1 MKAGFFGS
9 LIYILLMMLIIPGMT
24 PGMASA
30 LDGNLGNDGNSTIG
44 NSTIENPDIG
54 NSTIENPDIGN
65 SDTGNSDT
73 GNSSSGNSSSGNSS
87 KVNSSNGNLSNAN
100 VSNANVSNANS
111 STENSS
117 TEESGGG
124 GSSSSS
130 SSSSG
135 SGVVSREPATNI
147 YAKELVTRSIMGGYP
162 VRFDF
167 VENVTCITYIEF
179 DPIMTFKK
187 TTTIAEVLK
196 NRSVLVPKS
205 SPGKIYKYVNIWVGN
220 KGAGLPTSLKNG
232 FVGFKVEKA
241 WIEDKNIN
249 ESLVTLQLYDKG
261 WQPLHTE
268 KVREDDNYVYFK
280 AETPGYSSFA
290 ITEYSGQEEKE
301 EIRGAEKIQ
310 EMLLGD
316 EGKATLNGSAGKGN
330 SRIKNPMGV
339 ARILI
344 TISLPLFMIVVG
356 YCMLKKKI

>member
-268 KVREDDNYVYFK
+268 KVREDENYVYFK
-280 AETPGYSSFA
+280 AETPSYSSFA
-290 ITEYSGQEEKE
+290 ITEYSGQEEKK

-330 SRIKNPMGV
+330 SRIKNPMGI

>member
-54 NSTIENPDIGN
+54 NSTIENPDIGHSDTGN
-65 SDTGNSDT
+65 TDTGNSDI
-73 GNSSSGNSSSGNSS
+73 GNSSSENSS
-87 KVNSSNGNLSNAN
+87 KENSSNGN
-100 VSNANVSNANS
+100 VSNANVSNVNSSTENSSTENS

-147 YAKELVTRSIMGGYP
+147 YAKELVTRSIMSGYP

-167 VENVTCITYIEF
+167 VENVTITYIEF

-196 NRSVLVPKS
+196 NRSVLVPKA

-268 KVREDDNYVYFK
+268 KVKEDENYVYFK

-290 ITEYSGQEEKE
+290 ITEYSGQEEK
-301 EIRGAEKIQ
+301 RK
-310 EMLLGD
+310 LG
-316 EGKATLNGSAGKGN
+316 EQ
-330 SRIKNPMGV
+330 
-339 ARILI
+339 
-344 TISLPLFMIVVG
+344 
-356 YCMLKKKI
+356 KKYRKCCWETKERQL